1 MWKSVLV
8 LTLLFHSPSHQTE
21 EGRLEKEIDNVESQS
36 LFPAPPTQKE
46 LTSTFDQ
53 VSSKN

>member
-1 MWKSVLV
+1 MWKSLLV

-46 LTSTFDQ
+46 LTSTLDQ